1 MREDRL
7 AGLETPGGI
16 RGGPAAV
23 DAEDAPNGDSAQ
35 EAGLPELRPLQ
46 QQQAVAAPRCSC
58 APLQWGAAAAGSNCR
73 GAALQR
79 GAAAACC
86 CWSGRSYSSAR
97 CSSIMPQPLHFFILS
112 PFPCPFSLPSLT
124 VRSLETCLPPSLSAF
139 PARPPILPFS
149 HFPSLLEQEDSS
161 GRGRGGKGRSGRLG
175 RGEGEGRGE

>member
-112 PFPCPFSLPSLT
+112 PFPCPFSLPSHCEEPGNMPSPFPFGLSRSPPHSPFLT
-124 VRSLETCLPPSLSAF
+124 
-139 PARPPILPFS
+139 LPF
-149 HFPSLLEQEDSS
+149 PPRA
-161 GRGRGGKGRSGRLG
+161 RG
-175 RGEGEGRGE
+175 